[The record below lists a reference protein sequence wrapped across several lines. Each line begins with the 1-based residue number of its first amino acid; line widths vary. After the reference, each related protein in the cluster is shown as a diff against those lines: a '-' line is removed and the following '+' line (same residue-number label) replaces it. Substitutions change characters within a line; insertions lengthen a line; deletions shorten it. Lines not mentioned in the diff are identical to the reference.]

1 MKKKVVAVIL
11 CGGIGSRISI
21 LTKKTPKS
29 LLNVLNKPIIWYVVK
44 SLLKNK
50 ITEIIFPLGYKGNLI
65 ENYIK
70 KNFKTEKNNFK
81 FIDTGVKTEINDRLK
96 KIIKYLK
103 NYDEIILLNS
113 DTIFDFDLKSF
124 LNNHIKKKN
133 LISLSGIKMYTSWG
147 NIILGRQ
154 NLLKKFN
161 VNAQISS
168 YRIQNYKK
176 YEAFRYTGISIINNK
191 CLSFIKTIKNK
202 NFEISLYN
210 KYIKYKKVGVTVF
223 GGFWYPVETYK
234 DLKITKSDKKIF
246 EKILNFKK
254 KLSLRTK

>member
-1 MKKKVVAVIL
+1 MKKKIIAVIL
-11 CGGIGSRISI
+11 CGGIGSRISS

-29 LLNVLNKPIIWYVVK
+29 LLKVLNKPIIWYVVN

-50 ITEIIFPLGYKGNLI
+50 ITNIIFPLGYKGNLI
-65 ENYIK
+65 EHYIK
-70 KNFKTEKNNFK
+70 KNFKTEKDNFK
-81 FIDTGVKTEINDRLK
+81 FIDTGVKTEINDRIK

-124 LNNHIKKKN
+124 LNYHTRKNN
-133 LISLSGIKMYTSWG
+133 LISLSGIKMFTSWG
-147 NIILGRQ
+147 NIIIDRN

-168 YRIQNYKK
+168 YRLKNYDK
-176 YEAFRYTGISIINNK
+176 YEAFRNTGISIINNK
-191 CLSFIKTIKNK
+191 SLSFVKTIKNK

-210 KYIKYKKVGVTVF
+210 KYIKYKKVGVLVF
-223 GGFWYPVETYK
+223 KGFWYPIETYK

-246 EKILNFKK
+246 EKISKLKK
-254 KLSLRTK
+254 KLSSKVK